1 MSMLTPALRERAF
14 RLVDEWHQLKVAIN
28 LGHLQHERASA
39 DADVSL
45 AASREACAR
54 ALEEARA
61 ADYRR
66 EAAEER
72 ERELQV
78 SNATLEWQVQ
88 ARRAALGA
96 LVGGAPT
103 NEMGLGAREDARAL
117 EALEHSLEHERL
129 EVMERQVIVVED
141 ALAAREVT
149 VRGEA
154 DEMVAGVRKA
164 LADEYQ

>member
-1 MSMLTPALRERAF
+1 
-14 RLVDEWHQLKVAIN
+14 
-28 LGHLQHERASA
+28 
-39 DADVSL
+39 
-45 AASREACAR
+45 
-54 ALEEARA
+54 
-61 ADYRR
+61 
-66 EAAEER
+66 
-72 ERELQV
+72 
-78 SNATLEWQVQ
+78 
-88 ARRAALGA
+88 
-96 LVGGAPT
+96 
-103 NEMGLGAREDARAL
+103 MGLGAREDALAL

>member
-1 MSMLTPALRERAF
+1 MS
-14 RLVDEWHQLKVAIN
+14 W
-28 LGHLQHERASA
+28 
-39 DADVSL
+39 
-45 AASREACAR
+45 EACDR
-54 ALEEARA
+54 ALKEARA
-61 ADYRR
+61 TDHRC

-88 ARRAALGA
+88 ARRAAVGA
-96 LVGGAPT
+96 PVGGPPT
-103 NEMGLGAREDARAL
+103 NETRLRAREDALAL
-117 EALEHSLEHERL
+117 EALEHGLEHERL
-129 EVMERQVIVVED
+129 EVMEGQVTVVED